1 MVTQNPLP
9 LGPGVHSAP
18 PSPGP
23 SSRFPPS
30 SCLHTRLRLPGVRS
44 PRWTHAPTLEA
55 DAAAIYFNKV
65 QLCPAVSATQPAFGS
80 RRTRPCSREM
90 VTFLKVTLK
99 QRRMKKAQMG
109 LSPSRSRGS
118 PAPHQ
123 ARGQGTW
130 ATPEPWRGRWS
141 EQGRGGG
148 RSCSPASGISAQSG
162 PGSPDGRLAGAGQQG
177 CPLRSWC
184 GGAPGARGEEG
195 SCASRGGQGIPGMRE
210 MSLTS
215 S

>member
-9 LGPGVHSAP
+9 PGPGVHSAP
-18 PSPGP
+18 PGPGP

-30 SCLHTRLRLPGVRS
+30 SCPHTQLRLPGVHS
-44 PRWTHAPTLEA
+44 PRWTHTPTLVAE
-55 DAAAIYFNKV
+55 AAAIYFNKV
-65 QLCPAVSATQPAFGS
+65 QLCPAASATQPAFGS

-99 QRRMKKAQMG
+99 QRRMKKARMAV
-109 LSPSRSRGS
+109 SPSRSRGA

-130 ATPEPWRGRWS
+130 ATQSRDGDNGQNRG
-141 EQGRGGG
+141 GGGG
-148 RSCSPASGISAQSG
+148 RSCSPASGIGSRSR
-162 PGSPDGRLAGAGQQG
+162 PGSPDGRLAGVGQG
-177 CPLRSWC
+177 CPLRSWR
-184 GGAPGARGEEG
+184 GGAPGVRGEEG
-195 SCASRGGQGIPGMRE
+195 SCASRGGQGTPGTRE

>member
-9 LGPGVHSAP
+9 PGPGVHSAP
-18 PSPGP
+18 PGPGP

-30 SCLHTRLRLPGVRS
+30 SCPHTWLRLPGVRS

-65 QLCPAVSATQPAFGS
+65 QLCPAASATQPAFGS

-99 QRRMKKAQMG
+99 QRRMKKAQMA
-109 LSPSRSRGS
+109 LNPSRSRGS

-123 ARGQGTW
+123 ATGQGTW
-130 ATPEPWRGRWS
+130 ATPEPWQGRWS
-141 EQGRGGG
+141 EQGRGWLAVLL
-148 RSCSPASGISAQSG
+148 SCFWDPFTE
-162 PGSPDGRLAGAGQQG
+162 R
-177 CPLRSWC
+177 
-184 GGAPGARGEEG
+184 ARE
-195 SCASRGGQGIPGMRE
+195 S
-210 MSLTS
+210 
-215 S
+215 